1 MDTTNTMELSEDTWL
16 LQSGEKVLD
25 WTVLR
30 PLGRGGMGEVYLV
43 ERNTQPS
50 YTYALKLFTAPQG
63 TPEFFKKRFL
73 ALGEGLLQLS
83 HPALAKLLYVGVFKR
98 DGTEHPF
105 SVMTFIGMSEPVYSQ
120 LLSLTAPPTA
130 SSQPRA
136 YSLADILARPE
147 GLSLEWLDR
156 WYRDVAAGLQHL
168 HDAGFAH
175 GDIKPTNILIDA
187 TGRAVLIDF
196 GLATAL
202 SVESQPPGYEKT
214 QVVFQ
219 SSRVFRGTPAFT
231 APELLA
237 GGSPT
242 KESDWYSL
250 GATFFFARTGVTY
263 YPSAEMRLFIE
274 SIEAPWG
281 KRFRRLLNPVPS
293 LRDPNQPDT
302 APYSAAP
309 RTGIKWTV
317 ALLALALVA
326 IGSATFLLLRDG
338 GAPAPA
344 YPVLTV
350 TPGAPLAIHL
360 QAGETKILALNGA
373 TAALAECTVPA
384 TATLIVQGPGHL
396 QLNRNERAL
405 FLGTLQLSDTATV
418 AFTDHHENTRP
429 KIVTTAGTQ
438 ITAPVGNN
446 RRSQQQFTSLDM
458 SRGGSFTGDGIR
470 FFINHKEP
478 NEIRLGNGAVLNLP
492 WIADRGVIHA
502 TDGESEITG
511 TNVHF
516 WYSLWVYADAGA
528 TLTLSGTRFFM
539 YDYWRGDDL
548 VVDTRNR
555 GTVIFDYD
563 VMRPLCKF
571 HFKGGTTLMRCDM
584 TQSFEE
590 NWCQLKTARNWVVYP
605 NAIFCGATALTF
617 HEGCTLL
624 VKSKGCLIAGEN
636 GFGEMAVNHLT
647 LENGAVLK
655 APNATRF
662 VCGTLHV
669 QGTVTLDL
677 ADAKSS
683 APIIWEK
690 LVGSPEQIQCINI
703 PRGMRVERTST
714 GIRLLVEDVHE
725 H

>member
-1 MDTTNTMELSEDTWL
+1 MNKSDDSWL
-16 LQSGEKVLD
+16 LQSGEKILD
-25 WTVLR
+25 WTVLQ

-43 ERNTQPS
+43 ERSSQPS
-50 YTYALKLFTAPQG
+50 YTYALKLFTAPHG

-73 ALGEGLLQLS
+73 ALGEGLLQLA

-98 DGTEHPF
+98 DGMEYPF
-105 SVMTFIGMSEPVYSQ
+105 SVMTFIGMSEPVYNR
-120 LLSLTAPPTA
+120 LLSLASPAAPSPH
-130 SSQPRA
+130 PRA

-147 GLSLEWLDR
+147 GLSLDWLDR

-168 HDAGFAH
+168 HEAGFAH

-202 SVESQPPGYEKT
+202 SAESQPPGYEKT
-214 QVVFQ
+214 HVVFQ

-263 YPSAEMRLFIE
+263 YPSAEMRLFLD

-281 KRFRRLLNPVPS
+281 NRFQRLLNPVPS

-302 APYSAAP
+302 APCSVAP
-309 RTGIKWTV
+309 RTGLKWAV
-317 ALLALALVA
+317 ALLALLLLTL
-326 IGSATFLLLRDG
+326 GGATFLLLRDG
-338 GAPAPA
+338 SADGPAH
-344 YPVLTV
+344 PVLTV

-360 QAGETKILALNGA
+360 QEGETRTLALDGT
-373 TAALAECTVPA
+373 TASLANCTVPA

-396 QLNRNERAL
+396 QLNRNEQAL
-405 FLGTLQLSDTATV
+405 FLGTLHVVDKATV
-418 AFTDHHENTRP
+418 AFTNHHENTRP
-429 KIVTTAGTQ
+429 KIVTTAGTR

-446 RRSQQQFTSLDM
+446 RRSQQQFSSLDM
-458 SRGGSFTGDGIR
+458 SRGGTFTGDGIR
-470 FFINHKEP
+470 FFINHQEP
-478 NEIRLGNGAVLNLP
+478 NEIRLGDGAVLTLP
-492 WIADRGVIHA
+492 WIATRGVIHA
-502 TDGESEITG
+502 TGGESEIAG

-539 YDYWRGDDL
+539 YDYWRGDDF

-571 HFKGGTTLMRCDM
+571 HFKGGTTVMRCDM
-584 TQSFEE
+584 VQSFDE
-590 NWCQLKTARNWVVYP
+590 NWCQLKTARDWVVYP
-605 NAIFCGATALTF
+605 KAAFCGATALTF
-617 HEGCTLL
+617 HEGCSLL

-636 GFGEMAVNHLT
+636 GFGEMAINHLT
-647 LENGAVLK
+647 LENGAVLQ
-655 APNATRF
+655 APGAARF
-662 VCGTLHV
+662 TCGTLHV
-669 QGTVTLDL
+669 QDKIILDL
-677 ADAKSS
+677 AGATAT
-683 APIIWEK
+683 APLSWEN
-690 LVGSPEQIQCINI
+690 LVGNPDRIQCINI
-703 PRGMRVERTST
+703 PRGMRVAYTSA
-714 GIRLLVEDVHE
+714 GIQLRPEGGHE